1 MEFSK
6 YIFLALA
13 KSTRLVNLIFSCISH
28 LLSFSTI
35 IENCAQMIND
45 TAPHQEVLLPVVD
58 HNDTAHNN
66 ILEDNLP
73 TDRKVGLSFTN
84 TIYIAPVIFD

>member
-45 TAPHQEVLLPVVD
+45 QEVLLPVVD